1 MTSPLSTAGR
11 ASGPAPGR
19 RRPSRRAVLALGGLG
34 ALGLGGL
41 AAWAYMPGGYL
52 TFDARLFRAL
62 KTDPMAAVPLLGR
75 EPVLVMDQ
83 EPPGLA
89 SVEHVSPD
97 LKRFFRDDAIGQ
109 QALVQEL
116 VTYAQQVGWSHNPA
130 ESWEGRWSGTRPH
143 KDFTVLSLS
152 IYPLDSLEPEAALY
166 ECVAVIISQ
175 G

>member
-1 MTSPLSTAGR
+1 MSATLSAAGR

-19 RRPSRRAVLALGGLG
+19 RRPSRRAALALGGLG

-62 KTDPMAAVPLLGR
+62 KTDPMAAIPLLGR
-75 EPVLVMDQ
+75 EPRSVGDQ
-83 EPPGLA
+83 EPAGLA
-89 SVEHVSPD
+89 SVEHVSPY
-97 LKRFFRDDAIGQ
+97 LKRFFRDDSIGQ

-116 VTYAQQVGWSHNPA
+116 VTYAQQVGWSHNPG
-130 ESWEGRWSGTRPH
+130 SSLDDYWSARRPH
-143 KDFTVLSLS
+143 QTFSAFTLS
-152 IYPLDSLEPEAALY
+152 IYPLHSTEPGDLLHQ
-166 ECVAVIISQ
+166 CVAVTISQ